1 MALVSNTL
9 TALLYEQA
17 KEQKSLPYFQHA
29 TATANAFSY
38 AGRVGASLIGGLVY
52 LVHPTL
58 PYSFTLVAL
67 VVALVAGTKMH
78 FSKKVEEHTEHE
90 TNLKIMASAW
100 KVFSS
105 NAALIKFTIII
116 CFISIWGDYIF
127 NIYQPL
133 YIEEHG
139 VSSVTLGYIY
149 AGVSILS
156 ALGSLIMRRLPNAFS
171 PHTINSLTLSGIAL
185 TALLLTILKVPVIYL
200 APIGLAI
207 VSGFSMPNLSLYVNK
222 FAPNKIR
229 SSVLS
234 IATTATGIGSGI
246 GIFAALQLIGHISFQ
261 HITIICIVGCLFAIA
276 LNTIYRP
283 AEKGTIAKD
292 SD

>member
-1 MALVSNTL
+1 
-9 TALLYEQA
+9 
-17 KEQKSLPYFQHA
+17 
-29 TATANAFSY
+29 
-38 AGRVGASLIGGLVY
+38 
-52 LVHPTL
+52 
-58 PYSFTLVAL
+58 
-67 VVALVAGTKMH
+67 MH

-100 KVFSS
+100 KIFSS

-149 AGVSILS
+149 AGISILS

-185 TALLLTILKVPVIYL
+185 TASLLTVLKVPVIYL

-207 VSGFSMPNLSLYVNK
+207 VSGFSMPNLNLYVNK

-234 IATTATGIGSGI
+234 IATTATGIGSGV
-246 GIFAALQLIGHISFQ
+246 GIFVALQLIGHISFQ
-261 HITIICIVGCLFAIA
+261 HITIICIVGCFLAFA
-276 LNTIYRP
+276 LNNIYTQTERP
-283 AEKGTIAKD
+283 DSKGIGQNSPRK
-292 SD
+292 